1 MLDLTRP
8 PPDRPASPALRV
20 ELLAQQLERIEKA
33 RRLGWRMDDI
43 QEALCAEL
51 GLGEL
56 SAGSFAQ
63 ALHKA
68 RKRATQTQTL
78 PQTLPQ
84 TLETCHE

>member
-1 MLDLTRP
+1 LIL
-8 PPDRPASPALRV
+8 PARRRIAQHPRRCALNCLRT
-20 ELLAQQLERIEKA
+20 QQLERIEKA